1 MIRHKDGKGH
11 LSARAG
17 GGVLINALS
26 SAMAACGGNSF
37 DHLALRSRWKKG
49 LAVAL
54 RNSKATGKPIN
65 GRLTFRRRRLS
76 HSVMK
81 QTAFSLPLALLLS
94 STAAAGLAA
103 TPEQTAMAALRAAP
117 VVDGHN
123 DVPEQLRSRF
133 DNDFTKFDFRDTT
146 KTGGNGKIVMH
157 TDLPRLKKGM
167 VGGQFWSV
175 WVPADL
181 PEAEAV
187 REVTE
192 QIDTVHRMVAAY
204 PNDLSLALTAADIER
219 AFKAKKIA
227 SLIGMEGG
235 HSIGSSLAILR
246 QMYRAGARY
255 MTLTHSKNTPW
266 ADSGTDAPKF
276 DGLAP
281 FGVAVV
287 QEMNRIGMLVD
298 LSHVSEATMH
308 DTLDVTQAPV
318 IFSHSGAQAIDGHG
332 RNVPDNVL
340 KRLPQNGGVV
350 MVVLLPDYVSEAV
363 RQWSANRAGEEAR
376 LQKLF
381 PYAPAMVKAQLS
393 AWEKANPRPQ
403 ATVQQV
409 ADHVDHIR
417 KVAGI
422 DHIGLGGDYDGMDSA
437 PVGMEDVSGYPN
449 LFIEL
454 AKRGYSQADLQKIA
468 SGNII
473 RALRQAE
480 QTAARLKDVAPGEA
494 RFSPAKP

>member
-1 MIRHKDGKGH
+1 MI
-11 LSARAG
+11 
-17 GGVLINALS
+17 
-26 SAMAACGGNSF
+26 
-37 DHLALRSRWKKG
+37 
-49 LAVAL
+49 
-54 RNSKATGKPIN
+54 
-65 GRLTFRRRRLS
+65 GRLTLCATELS
-76 HSVMK
+76 LAAMK
-81 QTAFSLPLALLLS
+81 QIHLSLSLALLLG
-94 STAAAGLAA
+94 STSASALAA
-103 TPEQTAMAALRAAP
+103 TPEQTALAALRAAP
-117 VVDGHN
+117 IVDGHN
-123 DVPEQLRSRF
+123 DVPEQIRNRF
-133 DNDFTKFDFRDTT
+133 DSDFTKFDFRDTS
-146 KTGGNGKIVMH
+146 KTGGNGKNPMH

-219 AFKAKKIA
+219 AFKSKKVA

-235 HSIGSSLAILR
+235 YSIGSSLAVLR

-255 MTLTHSKNTPW
+255 MTLTHTKTTNW

-287 QEMNRIGMLVD
+287 KEMNRIGMLVD

-308 DTLDVTQAPV
+308 DALDATQAPV
-318 IFSHSGAQAIDGHG
+318 IFSHSGARAMDGHG
-332 RNVPDNVL
+332 RNVPDSVL

-350 MVVLLPDYVSEAV
+350 MVVMLPDYVSEV
-363 RQWSANRAGEEAR
+363 SRQWSANRAGEEAR
-376 LQKLF
+376 LQKLY
-381 PYAPAMVKAQLS
+381 PYAPDAVKAGLAS
-393 AWEKANPRPQ
+393 WDKANPRPQ

-409 ADHVDHIR
+409 ADHIDHIR

-454 AKRGYSQADLQKIA
+454 AKRGYSQSDLQKIA

-480 QTAARLKDVAPGEA
+480 QVAARMKDVPPGEA
-494 RFSPAKP
+494 RIAPAQP

>member
-1 MIRHKDGKGH
+1 
-11 LSARAG
+11 
-17 GGVLINALS
+17 
-26 SAMAACGGNSF
+26 
-37 DHLALRSRWKKG
+37 
-49 LAVAL
+49 
-54 RNSKATGKPIN
+54 
-65 GRLTFRRRRLS
+65 
-76 HSVMK
+76 MK
-81 QTAFSLPLALLLS
+81 QTHLSLSLALLLG
-94 STAAAGLAA
+94 STSASALAA
-103 TPEQTAMAALRAAP
+103 TPEQTALAALRAAP
-117 VVDGHN
+117 IVDGHN
-123 DVPEQLRSRF
+123 DVPEQIRNRF
-133 DNDFTKFDFRDTT
+133 DSDFTKFDFRDTS
-146 KTGGNGKIVMH
+146 KTGGNGKNPMH

-192 QIDTVHRMVAAY
+192 QIDTVHRLVAAY

-219 AFKAKKIA
+219 AFKSKKVA

-235 HSIGSSLAILR
+235 YSIGSSLAVLR

-255 MTLTHSKNTPW
+255 MTLTHTKTTNW

-287 QEMNRIGMLVD
+287 KEMNRIGMLVD

-308 DTLDVTQAPV
+308 DALDATQAPV
-318 IFSHSGAQAIDGHG
+318 IFSHSGARAMDGHG
-332 RNVPDNVL
+332 RNVPDSVL

-350 MVVLLPDYVSEAV
+350 MVVMLPDYVSEV
-363 RQWSANRAGEEAR
+363 SRQWSANRAGEEAR
-376 LQKLF
+376 LQKLY
-381 PYAPAMVKAQLS
+381 PYAPDAVKAGLAS
-393 AWEKANPRPQ
+393 WDKANPRPQ

-409 ADHVDHIR
+409 ADHIDHIR

-454 AKRGYSQADLQKIA
+454 AKRGYSQSDLQKIA

-480 QTAARLKDVAPGEA
+480 QVAARMKDVPPGEA
-494 RFSPAKP
+494 RIAPAQP

>member
-1 MIRHKDGKGH
+1 
-11 LSARAG
+11 
-17 GGVLINALS
+17 
-26 SAMAACGGNSF
+26 
-37 DHLALRSRWKKG
+37 
-49 LAVAL
+49 
-54 RNSKATGKPIN
+54 
-65 GRLTFRRRRLS
+65 
-76 HSVMK
+76 MK
-81 QTAFSLPLALLLS
+81 QTYFSLSLALLLG

-123 DVPEQLRSRF
+123 DVPEQIRNRF
-133 DNDFTKFDFRDTT
+133 DSDFTKFDFRDTS
-146 KTGGNGKIVMH
+146 KTGGNGKIAMH

-192 QIDTVHRMVAAY
+192 QIDTVHRLVAAY
-204 PNDLSLALTAADIER
+204 PNDLSLALTSADIER
-219 AFKAKKIA
+219 AFKTKKIA

-235 HSIGSSLAILR
+235 YSIGSSLAVLR

-255 MTLTHSKNTPW
+255 MTLTHTKTTNW

-276 DGLAP
+276 GGLAP

-287 QEMNRIGMLVD
+287 KEMNRLGMLVD
-298 LSHVSEATMH
+298 LSHVSEETMH
-308 DTLDVTQAPV
+308 DALDATQAPL
-318 IFSHSGAQAIDGHG
+318 IFSHSGVRAIDGHG
-332 RNVPDNVL
+332 RNVPDSVL

-350 MVVLLPDYVSEAV
+350 MVVMLPDYVSEAV
-363 RQWSANRAGEEAR
+363 RTWSANRAGEEAR

-381 PYAPAMVKAQLS
+381 PYAPNDVKSGLAS
-393 AWEKANPRPQ
+393 WEKANAKPR

-409 ADHVDHIR
+409 ADHIDHIR

-480 QTAARLKDVAPGEA
+480 QTAARMKDVPPSEA
-494 RFSPAKP
+494 RIAPAQP